1 MKKLLTEWR
10 KFVLTEGMKTAA
22 DLPQGSGVAI
32 ISTGKSPMFVYTFNG
47 KPLYDK
53 PRRPEYSGVP
63 EGAPWGEVVTQKLPR
78 NCLDGYSVQYSN
90 AKTGWGPLLYDVA
103 IEWATG
109 QGSGLTSDRGEVSR
123 DAFRVWNYYLRKR
136 PDVEAAELDITNR
149 GYEKIT
155 PDDESDDCEQIVSI
169 SWARK
174 NNSHKDFGWSGE
186 PTAYLYRV
194 SGTPT
199 MDALRSSGQLLDLE
213 QE

>member
-22 DLPQGSGVAI
+22 DLPEGSGIAI
-32 ISTGKSPMFVYTFNG
+32 DNEKGGSPTFVYTYKGESLILKHRFSERG
-47 KPLYDK
+47 I
-53 PRRPEYSGVP
+53 PEDT
-63 EGAPWGEVVTQKLPR
+63 PWGEVVTQKLSR
-78 NCLDGYSVQYSN
+78 NCLNGHMVMSSGT
-90 AKTGWGPLLYDVA
+90 KTGWGPLLYDVA
-103 IEWATG
+103 MEWATA
-109 QGSGLTSDRGEVSR
+109 QGGGLTSDRGSVSR
-123 DAFRVWNYYLRKR
+123 DAYRVWDYYLRNR
-136 PDVEAAELDITNR
+136 PDVEAAELDIINR

-174 NNSHKDFGWSGE
+174 NNSHKDFGWSAE

-199 MDALRSSGQLLDLE
+199 MDALRAAGKLE
-213 QE
+213 E